1 MLSDEEKKAIN
12 ELKEEINKPVE
23 VQGNKFNTFILY
35 NIESAKTI
43 LNLIEKQS
51 KEIEELKE
59 TLKCTQNSWYEDT
72 QKIEEMKK
80 QIDLDNECEIALNS
94 KVMDLE
100 KEIEELK
107 TINQMQKYRIEV
119 IDERELISKDKIKEI
134 LGIEEDINNEKL
146 LSLLQTIVDE
156 NSRLEDIE
164 DRKVQIEYNNVF
176 NKGVKSVED
185 KIKAKIEEVDIQ
197 LQKLKDGLTG
207 RKTNFVNKN
216 MLFAQKKVLQSLLE
230 KE

>member
-1 MLSDEEKKAIN
+1 MLSDEEKKALERIDY
-12 ELKEEINKPVE
+12 I
-23 VQGNKFNTFILY
+23 QDFIIENGQY
-35 NIESAKTI
+35 NADVYDMEYFSRIT
-43 LNLIEKQS
+43 NLIEKQS
-51 KEIEELKE
+51 E
-59 TLKCTQNSWYEDT
+59 
-72 QKIEEMKK
+72 
-80 QIDLDNECEIALNS
+80 
-94 KVMDLE
+94 
-100 KEIEELK
+100 EIEELK

-119 IDERELISKDKIKEI
+119 IDERELISKDTIKEI
-134 LGIEEDINNEKL
+134 LGIEENIDNEKL

-156 NSRLEDIE
+156 NARLEDIE

-216 MLFAQKKVLQSLLE
+216 MLFAQKKALQSFLE

>member
-1 MLSDEEKKAIN
+1 MLSDEEKKEYIEHEILDRLYCLEENDFDKNKVDDGYIKAVLN
-12 ELKEEINKPVE
+12 ACKE
-23 VQGNKFNTFILY
+23 
-35 NIESAKTI
+35 AK
-43 LNLIEKQS
+43 NLIEKQS
-51 KEIEELKE
+51 
-59 TLKCTQNSWYEDT
+59 
-72 QKIEEMKK
+72 
-80 QIDLDNECEIALNS
+80 
-94 KVMDLE
+94 

-119 IDERELISKDKIKEI
+119 IDERELISK
-134 LGIEEDINNEKL
+134 
-146 LSLLQTIVDE
+146 
-156 NSRLEDIE
+156 
-164 DRKVQIEYNNVF
+164 
-176 NKGVKSVED
+176 D